1 MRPSG
6 LSASMIDSTYEGFTG
21 IEYTLS
27 ANLVSVCIVA
37 IFGFTR
43 TLLIP
48 SSWIALRHWLPE

>member
-1 MRPSG
+1 M
-6 LSASMIDSTYEGFTG
+6 MDSTYSGFTG

-37 IFGFTR
+37 MFGLTS

-48 SSWIALRHWLPE
+48 SSLMALRHWLPE